1 MKQFIILALILCT
14 ISAAN
19 IEYPIRFGYV
29 NTIKSW
35 WPASAI
41 AAGMGVPGYAQ

>member
-1 MKQFIILALILCT
+1 MKQIVTLALLLLT
-14 ISAAN
+14 FSAVE
-19 IEYPIRFGYV
+19 IKYPIRFAYI

-35 WPASAI
+35 WPATDI